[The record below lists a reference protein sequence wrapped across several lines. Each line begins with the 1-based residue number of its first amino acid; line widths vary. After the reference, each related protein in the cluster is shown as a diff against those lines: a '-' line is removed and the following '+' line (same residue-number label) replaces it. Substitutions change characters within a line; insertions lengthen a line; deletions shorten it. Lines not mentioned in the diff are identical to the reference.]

1 MYITKS
7 TFAKNNQ
14 MSMLPKILDKS
25 KIRCVIYKPDIY
37 NLQARPV
44 SFPDQE
50 KLLKQV
56 DSG

>member
-14 MSMLPKILDKS
+14 MSMLPKILDES